1 VKKSKVLALM
11 ATELHPHTKLS
22 LRDQVRRPR
31 MKQRMLKLITLAL
44 CAGIVPTVL
53 AQNSKNA
60 KPDIAPPGTE
70 LIAWTQAQEP
80 RPVLS
85 SQSYQQAEPRPGAQQ
100 PSQQPASGQHD
111 DMQKQNATQTF
122 AGTIM
127 KSGNQYVLRTADNV
141 TYQLDDQ
148 ARAKKYEGKQV
159 QIVGSLDETSG
170 TIRVEEMK
178 EAG

>member
-1 VKKSKVLALM
+1 M
-11 ATELHPHTKLS
+11 E
-22 LRDQVRRPR
+22 
-31 MKQRMLKLITLAL
+31 QRTLKLITLAL
-44 CAGIVPTVL
+44 CACVVPTVL

-60 KPDIAPPGTE
+60 KPDIGQPGTE
-70 LIAWTQAQEP
+70 LIAWTQAQQPE
-80 RPVLS
+80 PVLS
-85 SQSYQQAEPRPGAQQ
+85 AETSQQAEPRAGAQQ

-111 DMQKQNATQTF
+111 DMQKQIATQTF

-127 KSGNQYVLRTADNV
+127 KSGNQYVLKTADNV

-159 QIVGSLDETSG
+159 QVTGSLDETSG

-178 EAG
+178 TAG

>member
-1 VKKSKVLALM
+1 
-11 ATELHPHTKLS
+11 
-22 LRDQVRRPR
+22 
-31 MKQRMLKLITLAL
+31 MKTTLKLIALAL

-53 AQNSKNA
+53 AHDANNA
-60 KPDIAPPGTE
+60 KHHGDQPGTE
-70 LIAWTQAQEP
+70 LVAWTQAQQPEPVPSPQPSQQSDP
-80 RPVLS
+80 RPS
-85 SQSYQQAEPRPGAQQ
+85 AQQ
-100 PSQQPASGQHD
+100 PSQQTASGQHG

-159 QIVGSLDETSG
+159 QVTGSLDETSG

-178 EAG
+178 EAR

>member
-1 VKKSKVLALM
+1 
-11 ATELHPHTKLS
+11 
-22 LRDQVRRPR
+22 

-60 KPDIAPPGTE
+60 KPDIDPPGTE

-80 RPVLS
+80 QPLS
-85 SQSYQQAEPRPGAQQ
+85 SQRSQQAQPRPGAQQ
-100 PSQQPASGQHD
+100 PSQRPVSGQHN

-127 KSGNQYVLRTADNV
+127 KSGNRYVLKTADNV